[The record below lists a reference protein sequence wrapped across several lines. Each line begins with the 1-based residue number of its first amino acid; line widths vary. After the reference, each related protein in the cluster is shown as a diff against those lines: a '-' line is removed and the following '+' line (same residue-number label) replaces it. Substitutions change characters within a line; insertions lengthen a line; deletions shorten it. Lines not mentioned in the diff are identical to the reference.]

1 MHHPLSKLSLLALFS
16 FIALLCGCE
25 SLTLENGK
33 YESSLPGRFDEATV
47 YNDLICLR
55 LREPSDDPSQNNYWI
70 WIGKFSIEDDG
81 HIVLDMDTSLSK
93 QWNFSYDL
101 YRRPGSITVYDL
113 GAENNNNSF
122 SLRIRP
128 SGQHRV
134 NSSASGTNSGA
145 LPVYK

>member
-33 YESSLPGRFDEATV
+33 YESSLSGRLDEATV

-81 HIVLDMDTSLSK
+81 HIVLDMDHSLSK

-101 YRRPGSITVYDL
+101 YRRPGSITVFDL
-113 GAENNNNSF
+113 GSENNNSF
-122 SLRIRP
+122 SLRLRSSGQPPVNRAASGAP
-128 SGQHRV
+128 SG
-134 NSSASGTNSGA
+134 S